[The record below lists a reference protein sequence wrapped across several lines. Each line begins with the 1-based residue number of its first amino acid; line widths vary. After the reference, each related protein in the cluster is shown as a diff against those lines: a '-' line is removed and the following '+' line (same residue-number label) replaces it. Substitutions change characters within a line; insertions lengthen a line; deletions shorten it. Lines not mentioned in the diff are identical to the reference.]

1 MSITPEQ
8 IDEAIKYCF
17 NEVEDTGLR
26 RIDVHDGSYDCFK
39 YHGNTILTALE
50 MVREL
55 TQDDESSLMA
65 KGNAWQPIDHD
76 DIRAYQ
82 DEVGLYG
89 IWVTNNK
96 TGERYFENYK
106 LYLDDEMNMRTA
118 DDFAD
123 YHSEWAFND
132 YEYFMPAP
140 TPPKESE

>member
-65 KGNAWQPIDHD
+65 KANVWQPIETAPKDGT
-76 DIRAYQ
+76 RFLAYRKSIYPVVCFWNEKHLGTREWGFHPLENPTHWMPLPTLPECSVKNM
-82 DEVGLYG
+82 DE
-89 IWVTNNK
+89 
-96 TGERYFENYK
+96 R
-106 LYLDDEMNMRTA
+106 
-118 DDFAD
+118 
-123 YHSEWAFND
+123 SELQ
-132 YEYFMPAP
+132 
-140 TPPKESE
+140 KESE